1 MTEQELKKIEDIYN
15 ATLTT
20 GEWIAMPD
28 SDNGGF
34 LDGYISAG
42 QSKEGYSLDVIISE
56 NEIQQNVDFIITAH
70 RCIPLL
76 IAAVRDKNSSS
87 NKSNTHKEH

>member
-56 NEIQQNVDFIITAH
+56 SERQENIDFIITAH
-70 RCIPLL
+70 KCIPLL
-76 IAAVRDKNSSS
+76 IAAVREKKGIS
-87 NKSNTHKEH
+87 K